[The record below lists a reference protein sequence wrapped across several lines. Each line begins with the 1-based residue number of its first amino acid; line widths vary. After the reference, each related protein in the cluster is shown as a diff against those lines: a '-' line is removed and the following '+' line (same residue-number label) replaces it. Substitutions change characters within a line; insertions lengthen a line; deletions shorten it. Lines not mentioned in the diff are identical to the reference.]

1 MSKMLT
7 AGMLGFLVG
16 VKMRK
21 CTGQMCTRQPPR
33 KLKMKPNQAME

>member
-21 CTGQMCTRQPPR
+21 CTGQMCTRQ
-33 KLKMKPNQAME
+33 LKKQMMKMMGLK

>member
-16 VKMRK
+16 VKMRR
-21 CTGQMCTRQPPR
+21 CTGKMCTRQL
-33 KLKMKPNQAME
+33 KKQMLKMMGMK